1 MSFSKP
7 QLTNP
12 SKKFI
17 EWSSDNACFTYF
29 DKDKGE
35 KGEKVLLPMP
45 IYFIVLDELSTISG
59 FCEKHST
66 NIFANEV
73 RSTVKEPLLVR
84 TFKGGERLQGLYND
98 IKSEAKELGGKY
110 TKSVYAMLLTGKG
123 QEPELV
129 NIKLRG
135 AACSAWIEKKINTGR
150 AVICVKEVS
159 HEKKGKTEYTVPV
172 FSYAPLT
179 KELTDIAIA
188 MDQVLQEYLKE
199 YFAQMEEKIIE
210 AEEAAPEPQ
219 PDYITAIDDK
229 LKNIT
234 SQAAYPPN
242 PLLDGGWV
250 KEGRKGKEK
259 QTFTGSDPALLDE
272 GPRNIDPEDLDPGVD
287 DLPF

>member
-29 DKDKGE
+29 DKDRGE
-35 KGEKVLLPMP
+35 KGEKVLLSLPVF
-45 IYFIVLDELSTISG
+45 FIVLDELSTISG
-59 FCEKHST
+59 FCEKHGT

-73 RSTVKEPLLVR
+73 RSTAKESLLVR
-84 TFKGGERLQGLYND
+84 TFKGGERLYGLYND

-135 AACSAWIEKKINTGR
+135 AACSAWIEKKINTGK

-159 HEKKGKTEYTVPV
+159 NEKKGKTEYTVPV

-179 KELTDIAIA
+179 QELTDTATA
-188 MDQVLQEYLKE
+188 MDHVLQEYLKE
-199 YFAQMEEKIIE
+199 YFTQMEEKIIE
-210 AEEAAPEPQ
+210 AEEATPEPQ
-219 PDYITAIDDK
+219 PSYLSAIDEK
-229 LKNIT
+229 LKIVT

-242 PLLDGGWV
+242 ALLDSGWV
-250 KEGRKGKEK
+250 KEGRKNKEK
-259 QTFTGSDPALLDE
+259 QTFTGSDPALLEE
-272 GPRNIDPEDLDPGVD
+272 GPRNIEPEDLDPGVD

>member
-29 DKDKGE
+29 DKDRGE
-35 KGEKVLLPMP
+35 KGEKVLLPLP
-45 IYFIVLDELSTISG
+45 VFFIVLDELSTISG
-59 FCEKHST
+59 FCEKHGT

-73 RSTVKEPLLVR
+73 RSTAKEPLLVR

-135 AACSAWIEKKINTGR
+135 AACSAWIEKKINTGK

-159 HEKKGKTEYTVPV
+159 NEKKGKTEYTVPV

-179 KELTDIAIA
+179 QELTDTATA
-188 MDQVLQEYLKE
+188 MDHALQEYLKE
-199 YFAQMEEKIIE
+199 YFTQMEEKIIE
-210 AEEAAPEPQ
+210 AEEATPEPQ
-219 PDYITAIDDK
+219 PSYLSAIDEK
-229 LKNIT
+229 LKIVT

-242 PLLDGGWV
+242 ALLDSGWV
-250 KEGRKGKEK
+250 KEGRKNKEK
-259 QTFTGSDPALLDE
+259 QTFTGSDPALLEE
-272 GPRNIDPEDLDPGVD
+272 GPRNIDPEDLDPDVD
-287 DLPF
+287 SLPF

>member
-135 AACSAWIEKKINTGR
+135 AAVTAWIEKKINTGK
-150 AVICVKEVS
+150 AIICVKEVS
-159 HEKKGKTEYTVPV
+159 NEKKGKTEYTVPV

-179 KELTDIAIA
+179 KELTDTAIA

-250 KEGRKGKEK
+250 KEGRKAKEK
-259 QTFTGSDPALLDE
+259 TAFAGSDPALLNE
-272 GPRNIDPEDLDPGVD
+272 GPRNIDPEDMNQEIDP
-287 DLPF
+287 LPF

>member
-29 DKDKGE
+29 DKDRGD
-35 KGEKVLLPMP
+35 KGEKVSLPMP
-45 IYFIVLDELSTISG
+45 VYFIVLDELSTISG

-135 AACSAWIEKKINTGR
+135 AACSAWIEKKINTGK

-159 HEKKGKTEYTVPV
+159 NEKKGKTEYTVPV
-172 FSYAPLT
+172 FSSTPLT
-179 KELTDIAIA
+179 KELTDTAIA

-210 AEEAAPEPQ
+210 AEETTPEPQ
-219 PDYITAIDDK
+219 PDYIAAIDNK
-229 LKNIT
+229 LRNIT

-250 KEGRKGKEK
+250 KEGRKAKEK
-259 QTFTGSDPALLDE
+259 TTFTGSDPALLDE
-272 GPRNIDPEDLDPGVD
+272 GPRNIDSEDLEPGAD

>member
-29 DKDKGE
+29 DKDRGE
-35 KGEKVLLPMP
+35 KGEKVLLSLPVF
-45 IYFIVLDELSTISG
+45 FIVLDELSTISG
-59 FCEKHST
+59 FCEKHGT

-73 RSTVKEPLLVR
+73 RSTAKEPLLVR

-135 AACSAWIEKKINTGR
+135 AACSAWIEKKINTGK

-159 HEKKGKTEYTVPV
+159 NEKKGKTEYTVPV

-179 KELTDIAIA
+179 QELTDTATA
-188 MDQVLQEYLKE
+188 MDHALQEYLKE
-199 YFAQMEEKIIE
+199 YFAQMEEKLVE
-210 AEEAAPEPQ
+210 AEEATPEPQ
-219 PDYITAIDDK
+219 P
-229 LKNIT
+229 
-234 SQAAYPPN
+234 AYVADADARLRQIVSNATHAPN
-242 PLLDGGWV
+242 PLLDSAGPARKQGG
-250 KEGRKGKEK
+250 KMPAI
-259 QTFTGSDPALLDE
+259 TSDPALLEE
-272 GPRNIDPEDLDPGVD
+272 GPRNIDPEDLGPDVD
-287 DLPF
+287 SLPF

>member
-29 DKDKGE
+29 DKDRGE
-35 KGEKVLLPMP
+35 KGEKVLLSLPVF
-45 IYFIVLDELSTISG
+45 FIVLDELSTISG
-59 FCEKHST
+59 FCEKHGT

-73 RSTVKEPLLVR
+73 RSTAKEPLLVR

-135 AACSAWIEKKINTGR
+135 AACSAWIEKKINTGK

-159 HEKKGKTEYTVPV
+159 REKKGKTEYAVPV
-172 FSYAPLT
+172 FSATPLT
-179 KELTDIAIA
+179 QELTDLAIA
-188 MDQVLQEYLKE
+188 MDQVLQEYLRE
-199 YFAQMEEKIIE
+199 YFEQMEEKIIE
-210 AEEAAPEPQ
+210 AGEAAPEPQ
-219 PDYITAIDDK
+219 P
-229 LKNIT
+229 
-234 SQAAYPPN
+234 AYVADADARLRQIVSNATHAPN
-242 PLLDGGWV
+242 PLLDAAGPARRQGG
-250 KEGRKGKEK
+250 KAPAI
-259 QTFTGSDPALLDE
+259 TSDPALLEE

>member
-35 KGEKVLLPMP
+35 KGEKVLLPIP
-45 IYFIVLDELSTISG
+45 TYFIVLDELSTISG
-59 FCEKHST
+59 FCEKHGT

-110 TKSVYAMLLTGKG
+110 TQSVYAMLLTSKG

-129 NIKLRG
+129 NIRLRG
-135 AACSAWIEKKINTGR
+135 AACSAWIDKKINTGK

-159 HEKKGKTEYTVPV
+159 KEKKGKTEYVVPV
-172 FSYAPLT
+172 FSSMSLT
-179 KELTDIAIA
+179 QELTDTAIA
-188 MDQVLQEYLKE
+188 MDQVLQEYLRE

-219 PDYITAIDDK
+219 PEYVADMDAK
-229 LKNIT
+229 LKQVISNAT
-234 SQAAYPPN
+234 AAPN
-242 PLLDGGWV
+242 SLLDKGWV
-250 KEGRKGKEK
+250 KADRKAKE
-259 QTFTGSDPALLDE
+259 THPGPISDPALLDE
-272 GPRNIDPEDLDPGVD
+272 GPRNVDPEDLEPGVD

>member
-29 DKDKGE
+29 DKDRGE
-35 KGEKVLLPMP
+35 KGEKVLLSLPVF
-45 IYFIVLDELSTISG
+45 FIVLDELSTISG
-59 FCEKHST
+59 FCEKHGT

-73 RSTVKEPLLVR
+73 RSTAKEPLLVR

-135 AACSAWIEKKINTGR
+135 AACSAWIEKKINTGK

-159 HEKKGKTEYTVPV
+159 REKKGKTEYAVPV
-172 FSYAPLT
+172 FSATPLT
-179 KELTDIAIA
+179 QELTDLAIA
-188 MDQVLQEYLKE
+188 MDQVLQEYLRE
-199 YFAQMEEKIIE
+199 YFEQMEEKIIE
-210 AEEAAPEPQ
+210 AGEAAPEPQ
-219 PDYITAIDDK
+219 P
-229 LKNIT
+229 
-234 SQAAYPPN
+234 AYVADADARLRQIVSNATHAPN
-242 PLLDGGWV
+242 PLLDAAGPARRQGGKIPAV
-250 KEGRKGKEK
+250 
-259 QTFTGSDPALLDE
+259 TSDPALLEE

>member
-1 MSFSKP
+1 MSFSSP

-35 KGEKVLLPMP
+35 KGEKVLLPLP

-73 RSTVKEPLLVR
+73 RSTAKEPLLVR

-135 AACSAWIEKKINTGR
+135 AACSAWIEKKINTGK

-159 HEKKGKTEYTVPV
+159 NEKKGKTEYTVPV

-179 KELTDIAIA
+179 QELTDTATA
-188 MDQVLQEYLKE
+188 MDHALQEYLKE
-199 YFAQMEEKIIE
+199 YFAQMEEKIVE
-210 AEEAAPEPQ
+210 AEEATPEPQ
-219 PDYITAIDDK
+219 P
-229 LKNIT
+229 
-234 SQAAYPPN
+234 AYVADADARLRQIVSNATHAPN
-242 PLLDGGWV
+242 PLLDSAGPARKQGG
-250 KEGRKGKEK
+250 KMPAI
-259 QTFTGSDPALLDE
+259 TSDPALLEE
-272 GPRNIDPEDLDPGVD
+272 GPRNIDPEDLGPDVD
-287 DLPF
+287 SLPF